1 MREIIKQKHAP
12 RRPTSGLCLEAI
24 SQMILGRALLFTLSA
39 AKASRAEN
47 PREFTRILRSL
58 RHPDAFSG

>member
-1 MREIIKQKHAP
+1 
-12 RRPTSGLCLEAI
+12 
-24 SQMILGRALLFTLSA
+24 MILGRALLFTLSA